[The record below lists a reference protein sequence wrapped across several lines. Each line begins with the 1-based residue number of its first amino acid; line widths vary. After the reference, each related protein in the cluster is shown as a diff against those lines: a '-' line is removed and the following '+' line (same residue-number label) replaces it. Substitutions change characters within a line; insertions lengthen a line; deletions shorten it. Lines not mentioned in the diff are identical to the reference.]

1 MVSVRHEWVAPH
13 YSSHCSVAHPLPQPE
28 VKAIALGENCTSPHL
43 FSMQCGE
50 CINKAEARAA
60 GPYEARGVT
69 GPPEESDESKRGSS
83 SGGGS
88 FPSASPS
95 SSDPSLL
102 HQPLMQWVW
111 NYFSGRHAPSR
122 HMTRPLS
129 SAPPEASA
137 GQQPSSSLQIPQSG
151 IAPVAAAA
159 GEEPGACIA
168 RAAAGDSGGGGAT
181 TVPSVRAD
189 SGSGGG
195 VSGGSGGSGSGG
207 GGGSGSGPV
216 TCTRLSPLY
225 FQHDGHSRTIIG
237 IERRPDPAA
246 AAARD
251 VAQAARFFSTAGSGG
266 WQGGDGGQGGS
277 GHPASAT
284 ASMRK
289 RPLPTREI
297 GGSAADGFVYTLL
310 VLDPGLPTSSL
321 WEAVRYSEGR
331 AGLATRPPPL

>member
-1 MVSVRHEWVAPH
+1 M
-13 YSSHCSVAHPLPQPE
+13 
-28 VKAIALGENCTSPHL
+28 
-43 FSMQCGE
+43 
-50 CINKAEARAA
+50 AA

-69 GPPEESDESKRGSS
+69 GPPGESDESKRGSS
-83 SGGGS
+83 SGGS
-88 FPSASPS
+88 FPLASS

-122 HMTRPLS
+122 HMMRPLTD
-129 SAPPEASA
+129 PLGVTA
-137 GQQPSSSLQIPQSG
+137 GQQQSG
-151 IAPVAAAA
+151 VIPAAAD
-159 GEEPGACIA
+159 EEEHGACIA
-168 RAAAGDSGGGGAT
+168 RAAAENGGGGGSTAVPLVRAGSSSGGGG
-181 TVPSVRAD
+181 
-189 SGSGGG
+189 
-195 VSGGSGGSGSGG
+195 SGGSGGSGSGG

-246 AAARD
+246 AAARE

-266 WQGGDGGQGGS
+266 RQGGGGGQGGS

-297 GGSAADGFVYTLL
+297 GGSADGFVYTLL

-321 WEAVRYSEGR
+321 WEALRYSECR
-331 AGLATRPPPL
+331 AGLAARPPPL